1 MTRNK
6 KDSVTGCNFQQY
18 KTNSSTPIC
27 KADDVSIKVQGTS
40 SAAYGVAAF
49 NIDTDFSK
57 KMTDA
62 NNQPLRYYD
71 NQGKEIEEYRGCW
84 AMRDN
89 SIPVD
94 YTCTKVNVASCENA
108 NNAINAEWYHRHQP
122 YHDGHRRKNDKA
134 RDCMEFIPGVMFI
147 RDHNVN
153 STFGGVDQNGNPV
166 EVESAHDQ
174 NAYLN
179 IYDGKW
185 ETSGHYMTLHR
196 IAVRN
201 GYYKRGIAKELI
213 NKTIEIAKIK
223 NVSSIKVDTKET
235 NIRMMNLLIKTGFK
249 VQGKINL
256 LRDGVIDKVRTALE
270 YKI

>member
-1 MTRNK
+1 MIRLANILEIDEVLEVINDAKALFKSEGSDQWQDRDNYPNYETIK
-6 KDSVTGCNFQQY
+6 KDIERNELYVKLIDGLIVGCVVL
-18 KTNSSTPIC
+18 S
-27 KADDVSIKVQGTS
+27 D
-40 SAAYGVAAF
+40 
-49 NIDTDFSK
+49 
-57 KMTDA
+57 
-62 NNQPLRYYD
+62 L
-71 NQGKEIEEYRGCW
+71 EE
-84 AMRDN
+84 
-89 SIPVD
+89 
-94 YTCTKVNVASCENA
+94 
-108 NNAINAEWYHRHQP
+108 
-122 YHDGHRRKNDKA
+122 
-134 RDCMEFIPGVMFI
+134 
-147 RDHNVN
+147 
-153 STFGGVDQNGNPV
+153 
-166 EVESAHDQ
+166 
-174 NAYLN
+174 NAYLK

-235 NIRMMNLLIKTGFK
+235 NIRMMNLLIKMGFK